1 MNAIIKSLRG
11 RLLVLIVAPLSLLVA
26 MGVIALYF
34 DSQQKAQQI
43 HDNLLRTI
51 SQVILR
57 DVVLSEG
64 DLLTEQLLETLTESL
79 NDQIFYQVRGEIGS
93 SLFVGYLT
101 PPEIPDEVIIKPY
114 EPFYYDAIYYEQP
127 VRVVVAREFVSAL
140 DNPGWVTIYVW
151 QTTIGQRSLL
161 LELAESAF
169 ATMLIMLLSTAIIVW
184 FGVKFGLKP
193 LSDLQ
198 NAIKKRSANDLTRI
212 KRKVPVEVVSLV
224 SAMNHL
230 FDQLKKAFTEKD
242 DFIANAAHQL
252 RNPIA
257 GIQSQA
263 EAAEHSKTM
272 EGMRQR
278 VGDVAEAARR
288 TSRLTQQLLS
298 MAHVSQRS
306 IQAEFRRFDLLI
318 MMQEVLTRSAKLAHQ
333 QGVALSLHC
342 DESAIE
348 LTGSAAFLSEAIDNL
363 LDNALCYGCPKG
375 GVIDVSVKLEGANVC
390 ILIQDDGDGIAPELV
405 PKMYE
410 RFTHGPNPSGGSG
423 LGLSIAKTIVE
434 LHNGELEIVS
444 DNQGTCAQIQ
454 LPLYTNTSSGG
465 ELIT

>member
-1 MNAIIKSLRG
+1 MKEKIISLRG
-11 RLLVLIVAPLSLLVA
+11 RLLVLIIAPLLLIVS
-26 MGVIALYF
+26 MGIIALYF
-34 DSQQKAQQI
+34 DSQQKAQEI
-43 HDNLLRTI
+43 HDNLLHSI

-57 DVVLSEG
+57 DAVLSEG

-79 NDQIFYQVRGEIGS
+79 NDQIFYQVRGEKGS

-101 PPEIPDEVIIKPY
+101 PPEIPHEVIIKPY
-114 EPFYYDAIYYEQP
+114 EPFYYDAVYHEQP
-127 VRVVVAREFVSAL
+127 VRVVVAQEFVSAL

-169 ATMLIMLLSTAIIVW
+169 ATMVIMLLSTATIVW

-198 NAIKKRSANDLTRI
+198 SAIKKRSANDLNNI
-212 KRKVPVEVVSLV
+212 KRKVPVEVECLV
-224 SAMNHL
+224 DAMNHL
-230 FDQLKKAFTEKD
+230 FFQLKKAFSEKD

-263 EAAEHSKTM
+263 EAAEHSRTI

-298 MAHVSQRS
+298 MEHVSQRS
-306 IQAEFRRFDLLI
+306 IQAEFKVFGLLK
-318 MMQEVLTRSAKLAHQ
+318 MMQEILTRSAKRAHQ
-333 QGVALSLHC
+333 QGVALSLQC
-342 DESAIE
+342 DESKIE
-348 LTGSAAFLSEAIDNL
+348 LAGSEAFLSEAIDNL

-375 GVIDVSVKLEGANVC
+375 GVINVSVKLEGANVC

-405 PKMYE
+405 PVMYE
-410 RFTHGPNPSGGSG
+410 RFTHGPSATGGSG
-423 LGLSIAKTIVE
+423 LGLSIAKTIIE
-434 LHNGELEIVS
+434 LHDGELEIVS
-444 DNQGTCAQIQ
+444 DNQGTCAKIQ
-454 LPLYTNTSSGG
+454 LPH
-465 ELIT
+465 

>member
-230 FDQLKKAFTEKD
+230 FDQLKKAFAEKD

-363 LDNALCYGCPKG
+363 DRK
-375 GVIDVSVKLEGANVC
+375 SVV
-390 ILIQDDGDGIAPELV
+390 
-405 PKMYE
+405 
-410 RFTHGPNPSGGSG
+410 
-423 LGLSIAKTIVE
+423 
-434 LHNGELEIVS
+434 
-444 DNQGTCAQIQ
+444 
-454 LPLYTNTSSGG
+454 
-465 ELIT
+465 

>member
-1 MNAIIKSLRG
+1 LSAIIKSLRG
-11 RLLVLIVAPLSLLVA
+11 RLLVLIIAPLLLIVSI
-26 MGVIALYF
+26 GVIALYF

-43 HDNLLRTI
+43 HDNLLRSI

-57 DVVLSEG
+57 DVVLNEG
-64 DLLTEQLLETLTESL
+64 DLLTEQLLETLTDSL
-79 NDQIFYQVRGEIGS
+79 NDQIFYQVRGEKGS
-93 SLFVGYLT
+93 PLFVGYLT
-101 PPEIPDEVIIKPY
+101 PPEIPDETIIKPY
-114 EPFYYDAIYYEQP
+114 EPIYYNATYYEQH
-127 VRVVVAREFVSAL
+127 VRVMVAREFVSAL
-140 DNPGWVTIYVW
+140 DSPGWVTVYVW
-151 QTTIGQRSLL
+151 QTTIGQGILL

-169 ATMLIMLLSTAIIVW
+169 LTMLIMLISTATIVW

-212 KRKVPVEVVSLV
+212 KRKVPLEVVSLV
-224 SAMNHL
+224 NAMNHL
-230 FDQLKKAFTEKD
+230 FDQLKKSFTEKN

-257 GIQSQA
+257 AIQSQA
-263 EAAEHSKTM
+263 EAAEHSKTL
-272 EGMRQR
+272 ENMRQR

-298 MAHVSQRS
+298 MEHVSQRS

-333 QGVALSLHC
+333 QDVVLSLHC
-342 DESAIE
+342 DESTIE

-363 LDNALCYGCPKG
+363 LDNALRYGCPKG

-410 RFTHGPNPSGGSG
+410 RFTHGSNPSGGSG

-434 LHNGELEIVS
+434 FHGGELELVS
-444 DNQGTCAQIQ
+444 DTVN
-454 LPLYTNTSSGG
+454 
-465 ELIT
+465 

>member
-1 MNAIIKSLRG
+1 M
-11 RLLVLIVAPLSLLVA
+11 IVAPLSLLVA

-169 ATMLIMLLSTAIIVW
+169 ATMLIMLLSTSIIVW

-230 FDQLKKAFTEKD
+230 FDQLKKAFAEKD

-318 MMQEVLTRSAKLAHQ
+318 MMEEVLTRSAKLAHQ

-444 DNQGTCAQIQ
+444 DN
-454 LPLYTNTSSGG
+454 
-465 ELIT
+465 